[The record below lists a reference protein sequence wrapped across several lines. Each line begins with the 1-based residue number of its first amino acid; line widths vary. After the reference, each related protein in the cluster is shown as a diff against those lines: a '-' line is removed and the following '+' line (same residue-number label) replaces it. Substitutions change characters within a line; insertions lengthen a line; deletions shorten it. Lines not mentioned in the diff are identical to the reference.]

1 MIGIPHSQGRGG
13 TSRDGGVDA
22 DGRTGWMLC
31 VGAKS
36 GKQCESGR
44 RETEREWAEQARTS
58 NGMHEGRV
66 GVKVVKYGWR

>member
-1 MIGIPHSQGRGG
+1 
-13 TSRDGGVDA
+13 
-22 DGRTGWMLC
+22 MLC